1 MNIRRYSVAAASTA
15 VVAAVLLLAGCSSD
29 DSTADGQHHGGAAS
43 SAATTG
49 SAQNSQ
55 VNDADKMFAEMMIP
69 HHEQAV
75 EMSDIMLAKTDID
88 PRVTEL
94 ARQIK
99 AAQGPEIETMQGWL
113 KEWGVSDDSAG
124 DHDMGTHDMSGDHD
138 MSEMDGMLS
147 ADQMQALK
155 DATGVEASRLFLEG
169 MIEHHEG
176 AVDMANDELKDGVN
190 PDAKALAQQVITTQN
205 AEIETMRGLLTSLQ

>member
-15 VVAAVLLLAGCSSD
+15 GVAAVLLLAGCSSD